1 MYLIFS
7 EKTGAPYIDT
17 DRQAWMFAEKP
28 DAEDFVKENR
38 ATSPREY
45 DLSWKAAVSECYAA
59 GAEFI
64 ADVENGDT
72 TIKKI
77 NRDDLERRFYN
88 GEPNANLALYVHTKE
103 NLYLQ
108 KLKSN
113 RFILPVKIKNIPEVS
128 VEYPIVSARRQ
139 PYMYLAFTD
148 LTEFEK
154 WGKDH
159 KEWMPLMVDF
169 STMKH
174 MGKKH
179 GFLINVYGIMFKLK
193 PEIIEKMT
201 LMTTEDDFR

>member
-1 MYLIFS
+1 MYLIYS

-45 DLSWKAAVSECYAA
+45 DLS
-59 GAEFI
+59 
-64 ADVENGDT
+64 
-72 TIKKI
+72 
-77 NRDDLERRFYN
+77 RERRFYN

-103 NLYLQ
+103 NLDLQ